1 MFSYG
6 ADIPETYWLLSDS
19 HKESPIH
26 FEVDLF
32 FIELS
37 SLCLPPKTIS
47 SQFYYISRSMRHI
60 FSPFPTSVLP
70 SLLLS

>member
-1 MFSYG
+1 MFSYE

-19 HKESPIH
+19 HEESPIH

-37 SLCLPPKTIS
+37 SLCLPPCLLKL
-47 SQFYYISRSMRHI
+47 F
-60 FSPFPTSVLP
+60 LP
-70 SLLLS
+70 SSIIYLDL